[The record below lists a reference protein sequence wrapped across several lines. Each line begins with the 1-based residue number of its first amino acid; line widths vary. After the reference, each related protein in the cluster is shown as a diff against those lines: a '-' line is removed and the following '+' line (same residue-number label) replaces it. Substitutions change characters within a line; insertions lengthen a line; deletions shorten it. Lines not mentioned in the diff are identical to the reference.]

1 MEFMHFP
8 VTEIVFLDLS
18 ECEEQE
24 EASNTVN
31 QELSSRP
38 GWVLVGIGGGGAI
51 IGKLA
56 DD

>member
-51 IGKLA
+51 IGKVA